1 LWPAPGIAGSRL
13 ILTNNHTAMGFVTPD
28 YGTIFWMVIIFGI
41 VLFILKKFAWGPI
54 LKALNEREKS
64 IADALNSAEK
74 ARKDVAG
81 LKASNDQIITEA
93 RKEKDLILKEARDIK
108 DKIVADAKNQANAEA
123 QKSIEYARQQI
134 NAEKTAAINDI
145 KKQVAELSVMIAE
158 KVIKKQLEN
167 PKNQEVL
174 IEDLLK
180 DLKLK

>member
-1 LWPAPGIAGSRL
+1 
-13 ILTNNHTAMGFVTPD
+13 MGFVTPD
-28 YGTIFWMVIIFGI
+28 YGTIFWMLIIFGI

-54 LKALNEREKS
+54 LKALKDREKS
-64 IADALNSAEK
+64 ISDALNTAEK

-108 DKIVADAKNQANAEA
+108 DRIVSEAKNLANAEA

-158 KVIKKQLEN
+158 KVIKKELEN
-167 PKNQEVL
+167 PKDQEILV
-174 IEDLLK
+174 EGLLK